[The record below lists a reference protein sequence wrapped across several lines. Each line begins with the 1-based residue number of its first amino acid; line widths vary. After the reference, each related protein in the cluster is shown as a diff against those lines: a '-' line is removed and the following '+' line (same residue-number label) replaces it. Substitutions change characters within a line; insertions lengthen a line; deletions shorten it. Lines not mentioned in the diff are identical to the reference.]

1 MASSEA
7 EAVAEPAQA
16 RATSVRDGLAPRPS
30 FWTRMRRLMNVQL
43 TIGLTLITII
53 LIATIFASI
62 IARQDPNAITTA
74 GSLAPPQAGHILG
87 TDSIGRDVF
96 ARVIY
101 GGRVSLSIAFPSVA
115 LALVLGMLLG
125 VPAGYLSGRVD
136 QTIMRLLDVLFAFPG
151 ILLAMVIVT
160 ILGPSV
166 RNLILTIGILYTA
179 RMARIIRAPILSV
192 KNQEYVEAAHSIGA
206 HDLRIV
212 ARHVVPNALS
222 PVIVEVTLALGQVI
236 LTETALSFLGLG
248 PPPPNASWGAMLSQS
263 RQFMEF
269 ASWTVLAPGCAIVVT
284 VASFLL
290 LGHGLRR
297 SLDPRRRGLR

>member
-1 MASSEA
+1 MARSEA
-7 EAVAEPAQA
+7 IPEQTQPGQITSQHNLAA
-16 RATSVRDGLAPRPS
+16 RRTFWQRTRRRMNPQLVLGLVLIVVILLATV
-30 FWTRMRRLMNVQL
+30 
-43 TIGLTLITII
+43 
-53 LIATIFASI
+53 FAGVISG
-62 IARQDPNAITTA
+62 QDPNTITTT
-74 GSLAPPQAGHILG
+74 GSLAPPQSGNLLG

-96 ARVIY
+96 SRVLY
-101 GGRVSLSIAFPSVA
+101 GGRVSLTIAVPSVA
-115 LALVLGMLLG
+115 LALLLGMIVG
-125 VPAGYLSGRVD
+125 VPAGYFGGRVD
-136 QTIMRLLDVLFAFPG
+136 NVIMRLLDVLFAFPG

-179 RMARIIRAPILSV
+179 RMARIIRAPILSI
-192 KNQEYVEAAHSIGA
+192 KNLEYVEAARAIGVSQP
-206 HDLRIV
+206 RIV
-212 ARHVVPNALS
+212 SRHVVPNALS

-248 PPPPNASWGAMLSQS
+248 PPPPDPSWGAMLSQS

-269 ASWTVLAPGCAIVVT
+269 ASWTVLAPGFAIIVT

-297 SLDPRRRGLR
+297 MLDPRRRGMR

>member
-1 MASSEA
+1 MASSKA
-7 EAVAEPAQA
+7 MPDQQQQRTEPAASRETLSQ
-16 RATSVRDGLAPRPS
+16 RS
-30 FWTRMRRLMNVQL
+30 FWERMRRRMNPQLALGGILMIV
-43 TIGLTLITII
+43 I
-53 LIATIFASI
+53 LIATIFASV
-62 IARQDPNAITTA
+62 IAQQDPNAISTV
-74 GSLAPPQAGHILG
+74 GSLAPPQSGYILG

-96 ARVIY
+96 SRVLH
-101 GGRVSLSIAFPSVA
+101 GGQVSLQIAIPSVA

-136 QTIMRLLDVLFAFPG
+136 QVIMRLLDVLFAFPG

-160 ILGPSV
+160 ILGPSI

-179 RMARIIRAPILSV
+179 RMARIIRAPILSI
-192 KNQEYVEAAHSIGA
+192 KAQDYVEAAHAIGA
-206 HDLRIV
+206 GDVRIV
-212 ARHVVPNALS
+212 SRHVVPNALS

-248 PPPPNASWGAMLSQS
+248 PPPPDASWGAMLSQS

-269 ASWTVLAPGCAIVVT
+269 ASWTVLAPGFAIVVT

-297 SLDPRRRGLR
+297 MLDPRSSH

>member
-1 MASSEA
+1 MASSKA
-7 EAVAEPAQA
+7 MPDQTQRTDLAVRQDSLRKRSLRERA
-16 RATSVRDGLAPRPS
+16 RRRMNPQLALGA
-30 FWTRMRRLMNVQL
+30 FLML
-43 TIGLTLITII
+43 LI
-53 LIATIFASI
+53 LIATIFASV
-62 IARQDPNAITTA
+62 IAQNDPNAISNV
-74 GSLAPPQAGHILG
+74 GSLAPPQSGYMLG

-96 ARVIY
+96 SRVLH
-101 GGRVSLSIAFPSVA
+101 GGRVSLQIAIPSVA

-125 VPAGYLSGRVD
+125 VPAGYLSGRID
-136 QTIMRLLDVLFAFPG
+136 QVIMRLLDVLFAFPG

-160 ILGPSV
+160 ILGPSI

-192 KNQEYVEAAHSIGA
+192 KAQDYVEAAHSIGA
-206 HDLRIV
+206 HDVRIV
-212 ARHVVPNALS
+212 SRHVVPNALS

-248 PPPPNASWGAMLSQS
+248 PPPPDASWGAMLSQS

-269 ASWTVLAPGCAIVVT
+269 ASWTVLAPGFAIVVT

-297 SLDPRRRGLR
+297 MLDPRSNL